1 MEYRLAVL
9 SLAALNGAAAS
20 EPIHP
25 DSYFFKSLRAR
36 IERGPDNRWVES
48 GDESWA
54 AVLLMTARQLLPAMA
69 VLLLLIIG
77 ATMFWSSTH
86 RREITARQDAYE
98 LPEPR
103 PDDSLSLESLVAAE
117 EDRRY
122 GR

>member
-77 ATMFWSSTH
+77 ATLFWNSTH
-86 RREITARQDAYE
+86 RPGITARQDAYE
-98 LPEPR
+98 LQEPR
-103 PDDSLSLESLVAAE
+103 PDDSLESLVAAE
-117 EDRRY
+117 EERRY